1 MRLCF
6 IVEDCYRRDSMPLA
20 VARQLAAWNHHIDVF
35 EPGRSIA
42 RVSDLAH
49 QSTHDAWILKT
60 VSGGPGLSVLEAVA
74 ASGLTTI
81 NDARAIRL
89 VRDKA
94 VAAAVARRAGLS
106 FPLTYFAAAPTLLD
120 QIPDEHYPLV
130 VKPTG
135 GNSGRAV
142 RLVTR
147 PTELSDV
154 AGSLAGEG
162 FLLAQPYVVNPG
174 VDVKV
179 YSIGGELHATVHR
192 SPLHPGVAVRGHRT
206 TVTSE
211 LARLTTAVG
220 EVFGLDLYGVDLLEG
235 PDGWVVVDVNDFPS
249 FRCVPDAIERVA
261 RRILRL
267 AAVGRT
273 EREERAAL
281 LGTRLKTSPGSQDN
295 TPAGPRPQVPVSDES
310 TGAVLP

>member
-1 MRLCF
+1 
-6 IVEDCYRRDSMPLA
+6 MPLS
-20 VARQLAAWNHHIDVF
+20 VARRLAEWNHHIDVF

-42 RVSDLAH
+42 RVSDLAR
-49 QSTHDAWILKT
+49 QAPHDAWVLKT

-94 VAAAVARRAGLS
+94 VAAAIARRAGLS
-106 FPLTYFAAAPTLLD
+106 FPLTYFAAAPTLLN

-142 RLVTR
+142 HLVTR
-147 PTELSDV
+147 PAELSDI
-154 AGSLAGEG
+154 AESLAGEG
-162 FLLAQPYVVNPG
+162 FLLAQPYVVNSG

-179 YSIGGELHATVHR
+179 YNIGGDMHATIHR
-192 SPLHPGVAVRGHRT
+192 SPLHPGVPVRGHQT
-206 TVTSE
+206 ALTAE
-211 LARLTTAVG
+211 LARVTTAVG
-220 EVFGLDLYGVDLLEG
+220 EVFGLDLYGVDLVEG

-249 FRCVPDAIERVA
+249 FRCVPDAVERVA

-281 LGTRLKTSPGSQDN
+281 LSTRLAEDDRGGALAGRSPGVPTADE
-295 TPAGPRPQVPVSDES
+295 PMGAG
-310 TGAVLP
+310 LP

>member
-20 VARQLAAWNHHIDVF
+20 VAHRLAEWKHDIDVF
-35 EPGRSIA
+35 EPGRSVA
-42 RVSDLAH
+42 EVSDLARKG
-49 QSTHDAWILKT
+49 THDAWILKT

-106 FPLTYFAAAPTLLD
+106 FPLTYFAAAPTLLN
-120 QIPDEHYPLV
+120 QIPEEHYPLV

-142 RLVTR
+142 RLVTN
-147 PTELSDV
+147 PAELSGV
-154 AGSLAGEG
+154 AESLTGEG

-192 SPLHPGVAVRGHRT
+192 SPLHPGVPLRGHRT
-206 TVTSE
+206 ALTAE
-211 LARLTTAVG
+211 MARVASAVG
-220 EVFGLDLYGVDLLEG
+220 EVFGLDLYGVDLVEG

-249 FRCVPDAIERVA
+249 FRCVPGAVERVA

-267 AAVGRT
+267 AAVGRA
-273 EREERAAL
+273 EHPERAAML
-281 LGTRLKTSPGSQDN
+281 TTRLSETGRSLR
-295 TPAGPRPQVPVSDES
+295 AAAADEP
-310 TGAVLP
+310 TGAGLP

>member
-20 VARQLAAWNHHIDVF
+20 VARQLAEWNHHIDVF

-42 RVSDLAH
+42 RISDPAREG
-49 QSTHDAWILKT
+49 SHDAWILKT

-94 VAAAVARRAGLS
+94 VAAAIARRAGLS
-106 FPLTYFAAAPTLLD
+106 FPLTYFASGPALLH

-142 RLVTR
+142 HLVSK
-147 PTELSDV
+147 PAELSGIT
-154 AGSLAGEG
+154 GSLAGEG

-179 YSIGGELHATVHR
+179 YSIGGELHATIHR
-192 SPLHPGVAVRGHRT
+192 SPLHPGVPVRGHRT
-206 TVTSE
+206 ALTAE
-211 LARLTTAVG
+211 LAQVTTAVG
-220 EVFGLDLYGVDLLEG
+220 EVFGLDLFGVDLLEG

-249 FRCVPDAIERVA
+249 FRCVPYAVERVA
-261 RRILRL
+261 RKILRL
-267 AAVGRT
+267 AAVDRT
-273 EREERAAL
+273 ERTEGAAAL
-281 LGTRLKTSPGSQDN
+281 LTTARVSTDDVGGGQ
-295 TPAGPRPQVPVSDES
+295 AGPSPRLPAADEH
-310 TGAVLP
+310 TGARLP